1 MKTSLRGKV
10 RNLSDIVVSEPSLK
24 PAVPVGAKREK
35 SAPKQRLL
43 RRILALRDS
52 IEADKGILSESY
64 PLLREDR
71 GR

>member
-1 MKTSLRGKV
+1 MKTNLRGKV
-10 RNLSDIVVSEPSLK
+10 RNLSDIVVSGPLLQ

-35 SAPKQRLL
+35 STAKQRLL
-43 RRILALRDS
+43 RRILAMRDS